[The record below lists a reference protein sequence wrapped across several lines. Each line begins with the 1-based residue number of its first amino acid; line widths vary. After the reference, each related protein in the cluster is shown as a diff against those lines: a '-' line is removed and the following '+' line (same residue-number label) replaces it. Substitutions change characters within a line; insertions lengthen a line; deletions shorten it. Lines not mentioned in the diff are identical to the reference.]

1 MYAYIYMQIQID
13 THSHTNMG
21 SEMHINVEIFSFMH
35 IQIHEGT
42 HMLFQHIDSPITLRK
57 MFPDARTTFSLVA
70 RS

>member
-1 MYAYIYMQIQID
+1 MYPYIYIHIQID
-13 THSHTNMG
+13 TCSHTNMG
-21 SEMHINVEIFSFMH
+21 SEVHINAEIYSFMH

-42 HMLFQHIDSPITLRK
+42 QMLFQCIDSPITLRK